1 MSPRVKRELR
11 DRWLALRLSV
21 RGRVHEYPEIL
32 QLRRFVAAFDID
44 CIIDVGA
51 NAGQHAQML
60 RRDVGFKG
68 TILSFEPNPEVFPA
82 LERNASRDP
91 HWHAFNIAL
100 SNADG
105 TAQFNVMAADQFSS
119 LEIPAE
125 AMDPIFHERNRVD
138 RTVDVEC
145 RRLDGLY
152 PQLQAKHGFSCTLL
166 KMDTQGHDRL
176 VCEGAGAALEG
187 MVGVQTELAIRPLY
201 QGGTGYRAMID
212 LLDSHGFVP
221 SAFFA
226 NNKGHF
232 PRLIEMDGLFVSRR
246 VLTNPADYPAVSG
259 A

>member
-11 DRWLALRLSV
+11 DRWLALRLAF

-51 NAGQHAQML
+51 NAGQHATML
-60 RRDVGFKG
+60 RRDAGFKG
-68 TILSFEPNPEVFPA
+68 TILSFEPNPQVFPA
-82 LERNASRDP
+82 LERNAAHDP
-91 HWHAFNIAL
+91 KWHAFNMAL

-119 LEIPAE
+119 LEKPAE
-125 AMDPIFHERNRVD
+125 AMDPIFHDRNRVSQ
-138 RTVDVEC
+138 TVDVEC

-152 PQLQAKHGFSCTLL
+152 FDLKSKHGFSRTLL

-176 VCEGAGAALEG
+176 VCDGAGDVLDD
-187 MVGVQTELAIRPLY
+187 MVGIQTELAVRPLY
-201 QGGTGYRAMID
+201 QGGAGYREMID
-212 LLDSHGFVP
+212 LLDDRGFVP

-232 PRLIEMDGLFVSRR
+232 PRLVEMDGLFVSRR
-246 VLTNPADYPAVSG
+246 VLSASDT
-259 A
+259 

>member
-11 DRWLALRLSV
+11 DRWLALRLSF
-21 RGRVHEYPEIL
+21 RGRVHEYPEVL

-51 NAGQHAQML
+51 NAGQHATML
-60 RRDVGFKG
+60 RRDVGFSG
-68 TILSFEPNPEVFPA
+68 TILSFEPNPQVFPA
-82 LERNASRDP
+82 LEKNASRDP

-100 SNADG
+100 SNVDG

-119 LEIPAE
+119 LETPAD
-125 AMDPIFHERNRVD
+125 AMDPIFHDRNRVAQ
-138 RTVDVEC
+138 TVDVQC

-152 PQLQAKHGFSCTLL
+152 PELKVAHGCSRTLL

-176 VCEGAGAALEG
+176 VCEGAGAMLDS
-187 MVGVQTELAIRPLY
+187 MVGIQTELAIRPLY

-212 LLDSHGFVP
+212 LLDGHGFVP

-232 PRLIEMDGLFVSRR
+232 PRLVEMDGLFVSRR
-246 VLTNPADYPAVSG
+246 VLRDDPV
-259 A
+259 